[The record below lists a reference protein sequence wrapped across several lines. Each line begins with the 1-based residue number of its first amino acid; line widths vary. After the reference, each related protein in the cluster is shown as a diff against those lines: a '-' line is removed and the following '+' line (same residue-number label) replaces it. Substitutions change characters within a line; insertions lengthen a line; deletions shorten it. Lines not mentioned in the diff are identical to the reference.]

1 MCVRNY
7 PEWRGVLGTAILI
20 PALGASLLLTPSA
33 HAKAAI
39 CRTDPLVHLSNG
51 TVVQIVAEAEADPSS
66 IQSITYTLHVPHG
79 LSITEVE
86 YMGDVSPENEQ
97 LLFVDDA
104 DDRHYKTETV
114 VEAAGKDVHVTA
126 IVTIGDKTKSAH
138 GHPHSRIKTDLDIH

>member
-1 MCVRNY
+1 MGIRHY
-7 PEWRGVLGTAILI
+7 PGWRGALGLAVLI
-20 PALGASLLLTPSA
+20 PALSASLLLVPSA
-33 HAKAAI
+33 SAKAAI

-66 IQSITYTLHVPHG
+66 IQSITYTLHVPQG

-104 DDRHYKTETV
+104 KDHHYKTETV
-114 VEAAGKDVHVTA
+114 VEADGKDVHVTA

-138 GHPHSRIKTDLDIH
+138 DHPHSLIKTDLDVH